1 MPEVNS
7 YVMFLTIVLQY
18 KLMYCRNTVLCILNV
33 SCRYGKQIRSCEGAF
48 TQLTKLAKLW
58 LVHSQIIVL
67 SHSVFGS
74 WRLWLSP
81 QCHADK
87 LKINTTYYYNET
99 VFARDTHVV
108 LA

>member
-48 TQLTKLAKLW
+48 TQLTKLAKL
-58 LVHSQIIVL
+58 
-67 SHSVFGS
+67 
-74 WRLWLSP
+74 
-81 QCHADK
+81 
-87 LKINTTYYYNET
+87 
-99 VFARDTHVV
+99 
-108 LA
+108 